1 MSTAGIFLFV
11 CLFFNKCLW
20 SESTNRWSVYFFW
33 SENMKV
39 LLTALCDSS
48 TDISIHSLSDGALL
62 ESLSLQHSA
71 TCMESE
77 ICWHVLSSLS
87 YGPWDGSTSST
98 CLRWTCAGVSLRRPP
113 VQTSKYSFL
122 FAICTFCMHFSAEM
136 QTFTSKY
143 SNTARSVLLFVLH
156 ILFLHLF
163 HSWGSF
169 ALRQLYFIFMGVLWQ
184 LSDLV

>member
-1 MSTAGIFLFV
+1 
-11 CLFFNKCLW
+11 
-20 SESTNRWSVYFFW
+20 
-33 SENMKV
+33 MKV

-122 FAICTFCMHFSAEM
+122 FANTFCMHFSAEM
-136 QTFTSKY
+136 QTFTSKC
-143 SNTARSVLLFVLH
+143 SNTARSVLLFVLN